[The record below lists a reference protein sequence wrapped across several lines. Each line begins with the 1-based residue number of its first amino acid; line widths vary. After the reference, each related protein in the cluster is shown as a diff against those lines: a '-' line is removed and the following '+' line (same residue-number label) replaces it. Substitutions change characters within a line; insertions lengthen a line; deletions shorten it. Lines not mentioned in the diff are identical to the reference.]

1 MDNTKEIDNIDKRYH
16 VFGML
21 FLLSNKLEALGNNFL
36 GELTTKQWFFMLILM
51 NFFKEPPTL
60 SELALEM
67 GTSHQNAKQIAIKL
81 EEKGFLVVK
90 KDTKDKRVLRLTPT
104 NKIEKYVK
112 LRKDKDHFFIEK
124 FFNVLTKEEVK
135 NIYGSFTKL
144 LDNIKVIENEFLKRL
159 I

>member
-16 VFGML
+16 IFGIL
-21 FLLSNKLEALGNNFL
+21 FLLSNKLETLGNNFL

-60 SELALEM
+60 SELAAEM
-67 GTSHQNAKQIAIKL
+67 GTSHQNTKQIAIKL

-90 KDTKDKRVLRLTPT
+90 KDTKDKRVLRLIPT
-104 NKIEKYVK
+104 NKIEKYAK
-112 LRKDKDHFFIEK
+112 LREDKDYFFIEK

-135 NIYGSFTKL
+135 NIYESFTKL
-144 LDNIKVIENEFLKRL
+144 LNNIKVIENEFL
-159 I
+159 

>member
-1 MDNTKEIDNIDKRYH
+1 MDNTKEIDNIDKRYR

>member
-1 MDNTKEIDNIDKRYH
+1 MDNTKEIDNIDKKYH
-16 VFGML
+16 IFGML
-21 FLLSNKLEALGNNFL
+21 FLLSNKLETLGNNFL

-144 LDNIKVIENEFLKRL
+144 LDNIKVIENEFL
-159 I
+159 

>member
-1 MDNTKEIDNIDKRYH
+1 MDNTKEMDNIDKRYH
-16 VFGML
+16 IFGML
-21 FLLSNKLEALGNNFL
+21 FLLSNKLETLGNNFL

-81 EEKGFLVVK
+81 EKKGFLVVN
-90 KDTKDKRVLRLTPT
+90 KDIKDKRVLRLTPT
-104 NKIEKYVK
+104 NKIREYVK
-112 LRKDKDHFFIEK
+112 LREDKDHFFIEK

-135 NIYGSFTKL
+135 RIYESFTKL
-144 LDNIKVIENEFLKRL
+144 LDNIQVIENEFL
-159 I
+159 

>member
-1 MDNTKEIDNIDKRYH
+1 MDNTKEVDNIDKRYH
-16 VFGML
+16 IFGML
-21 FLLSNKLEALGNNFL
+21 FLLSNKLETLGNNFL

-104 NKIEKYVK
+104 NK
-112 LRKDKDHFFIEK
+112 
-124 FFNVLTKEEVK
+124 N
-135 NIYGSFTKL
+135 
-144 LDNIKVIENEFLKRL
+144 
-159 I
+159 

>member
-21 FLLSNKLEALGNNFL
+21 FLLSNKLETLGNNFL

-112 LRKDKDHFFIEK
+112 LREDKDHFFIEK

-144 LDNIKVIENEFLKRL
+144 LDNIKVIENKFL
-159 I
+159 

>member
-135 NIYGSFTKL
+135 IFMRVL
-144 LDNIKVIENEFLKRL
+144 LNY
-159 I
+159 

>member
-135 NIYGSFTKL
+135 NIYESFTKL
-144 LDNIKVIENEFLKRL
+144 LDNIKVIENKFL
-159 I
+159 

>member
-1 MDNTKEIDNIDKRYH
+1 MHNTKEIDNIDKRYH

-144 LDNIKVIENEFLKRL
+144 LDNIKVIENEFL
-159 I
+159 

>member
-124 FFNVLTKEEVK
+124 FFNVLTKEEV

-144 LDNIKVIENEFLKRL
+144 LDNIKVIENEFL
-159 I
+159 

>member
-1 MDNTKEIDNIDKRYH
+1 MQ
-16 VFGML
+16 
-21 FLLSNKLEALGNNFL
+21 NKL
-36 GELTTKQWFFMLILM
+36 Q
-51 NFFKEPPTL
+51 
-60 SELALEM
+60 
-67 GTSHQNAKQIAIKL
+67 IKL

-112 LRKDKDHFFIEK
+112 LREDKDHFFIEK

-144 LDNIKVIENEFLKRL
+144 LDNIKVIENEFL
-159 I
+159 

>member
-67 GTSHQNAKQIAIKL
+67 GTSHQNTKQIAIKL

-144 LDNIKVIENEFLKRL
+144 LDNIKVIENEFL
-159 I
+159 

>member
-60 SELALEM
+60 SELALEI

-112 LRKDKDHFFIEK
+112 LRKDKDHFLLRNF
-124 FFNVLTKEEVK
+124 LT
-135 NIYGSFTKL
+135 Y
-144 LDNIKVIENEFLKRL
+144 
-159 I
+159 

>member
-60 SELALEM
+60 SELALEI

-135 NIYGSFTKL
+135 NIYESFTKL
-144 LDNIKVIENEFLKRL
+144 LDNIKVIENKFL
-159 I
+159 

>member
-36 GELTTKQWFFMLILM
+36 VELTTKQWFFMLILM

-135 NIYGSFTKL
+135 NIYESFTKL
-144 LDNIKVIENEFLKRL
+144 LDNIKVIENKFL
-159 I
+159 

>member
-16 VFGML
+16 IFGIL
-21 FLLSNKLEALGNNFL
+21 FLLSNKLETLGNNFL

-60 SELALEM
+60 SELAAEM
-67 GTSHQNAKQIAIKL
+67 GTSHQNTKQIAIKL

-90 KDTKDKRVLRLTPT
+90 KDTKDKRVLRLIPT
-104 NKIEKYVK
+104 NKIEKYAK
-112 LRKDKDHFFIEK
+112 LREDKDYFFIEK

-135 NIYGSFTKL
+135 IFTKVL
-144 LDNIKVIENEFLKRL
+144 LNY
-159 I
+159 

>member
-1 MDNTKEIDNIDKRYH
+1 
-16 VFGML
+16 ML

>member
-112 LRKDKDHFFIEK
+112 LRKDKDNFFIEK

>member
-67 GTSHQNAKQIAIKL
+67 ETSHQNAKQIAIKL

-135 NIYGSFTKL
+135 NIYESFTKL
-144 LDNIKVIENEFLKRL
+144 LDNIKVIENKFL
-159 I
+159 

>member
-16 VFGML
+16 IFGML
-21 FLLSNKLEALGNNFL
+21 FLLSNKLETLGNNFL

-144 LDNIKVIENEFLKRL
+144 LDNIKVIENEFL
-159 I
+159 

>member
-21 FLLSNKLEALGNNFL
+21 FLLCNKLEALGNNFL

-67 GTSHQNAKQIAIKL
+67 GTSHQNTKQIAIKL

-135 NIYGSFTKL
+135 NIYGSFTEL
-144 LDNIKVIENEFLKRL
+144 LDNIKVIENEFL
-159 I
+159 

>member
-1 MDNTKEIDNIDKRYH
+1 M
-16 VFGML
+16 
-21 FLLSNKLEALGNNFL
+21 SNKLEALGNNFL

-144 LDNIKVIENEFLKRL
+144 LDNIKVIENEFL
-159 I
+159 

>member
-135 NIYGSFTKL
+135 HLWKFY
-144 LDNIKVIENEFLKRL
+144 
-159 I
+159 

>member
-1 MDNTKEIDNIDKRYH
+1 MDNTKEMDNIDKRYH
-16 VFGML
+16 IFGML
-21 FLLSNKLEALGNNFL
+21 FLLSNKLETLGNNFL

-81 EEKGFLVVK
+81 EKKGFLVVN
-90 KDTKDKRVLRLTPT
+90 KDIKDKRVLRLTPT
-104 NKIEKYVK
+104 NKIKEYVK
-112 LRKDKDHFFIEK
+112 LREDKDHFFIEK

-135 NIYGSFTKL
+135 NIYENFTKL
-144 LDNIKVIENEFLKRL
+144 LDNIKVIENEFL
-159 I
+159 